1 MRPST
6 LGWAAKSKPAPTVQS
21 AGPRTQSETL
31 TIFESYSLNTLP
43 GTATTA
49 DPSIPLVVDL
59 DGTLIL
65 TDMLHE
71 SALQLARTRPAA
83 ALQVPVWLAGGKA
96 ALKKQVSDRT
106 RIDAASLPFN
116 EPFLAWL
123 REQKATGRR
132 LVLCTA
138 SHASIAHDIAGHLG
152 LFDQVMASD
161 GVLNLSGA
169 HKADALVKTFGARG
183 FDYAGNAGV
192 DLAVWKMARQAIVVN
207 ASDTV
212 TARARALGNVVHEV
226 PGIRGARRALLW
238 LRAMRVHQ
246 WLKNLLLF
254 VPLLAAHRLQDIDSL
269 ATLSVAFLA
278 WGLCA
283 SSVYIANDLLDL
295 DSDRAHPRKRLRPF
309 AAGTLSSLHGAIVV
323 PILAAA
329 SLYLGAL
336 VGPQFLAWML
346 VYLGLTWAYSLS
358 LKRIALLD
366 CITLACLYTLRIV
379 AGSVAADLPLSFWL
393 LACSAFLFLSLAF
406 VKRYAELLV
415 QQAAGKTRAHGRGY
429 EVSDAS
435 MVQSLGV
442 AAGYTA
448 VVVLA
453 LYLNSATVL
462 VMYDTPELIWGAVPI
477 MCFWVSRMWLCAAR
491 GQMHDDPLVFAF
503 KDRASLVAGALFC
516 AVLTAASAHYPW

>member
-1 MRPST
+1 MNTHPGPAT
-6 LGWAAKSKPAPTVQS
+6 AAD
-21 AGPRTQSETL
+21 L
-31 TIFESYSLNTLP
+31 
-43 GTATTA
+43 
-49 DPSIPLVVDL
+49 SIPLVVDL

-71 SALQLARTRPAA
+71 SALQLARTQPAA
-83 ALQVPVWLAGGKA
+83 ALQMPVWLASGKA
-96 ALKKQVSDRT
+96 GFKKQVSDRT
-106 RIDAASLPFN
+106 HAHPASLPFN
-116 EPFLAWL
+116 EPFLEWL
-123 REQKATGRR
+123 REQKAAGRS

-138 SHASIAHDIAGHLG
+138 SDASIAHAIAQHLG

-161 GVLNLSGA
+161 GVLNLSGSQ
-169 HKADALVKTFGARG
+169 KANALVQAFGPRG
-183 FDYAGNAGV
+183 FDYAGNAAV
-192 DLAVWKMARQAIVVN
+192 DLAVWKVARQAIVVN
-207 ASDTV
+207 ASASV
-212 TARARALGNVVHEV
+212 TAKAQALGNVAHVV
-226 PGIRGARRALLW
+226 PGAPGSRTALLW

-254 VPLLAAHRLQDIDSL
+254 VPLMAAHQLQDVGAL
-269 ATLSVAFLA
+269 TTLLVAFLA

-295 DSDRAHPRKRLRPF
+295 ESDRQHPRKRRRPF
-309 AAGTLSSLHGAIVV
+309 AAGTLSSLQGAIAV
-323 PILAAA
+323 PILAGA

-336 VGPQFLAWML
+336 VGPRFLAWML
-346 VYLGLTWAYSLS
+346 VYLALTWAYSLS
-358 LKRIALLD
+358 LKRMALLD

-415 QQAAGKTRAHGRGY
+415 QRDAGKTRAHGRGY
-429 EVSDAS
+429 EVSDAP

-462 VMYDTPELIWGAVPI
+462 MMYDTPELIWGTVPI

-516 AVLTAASAHYPW
+516 AVLMAASAHYPW